1 MHTHVHVHTHTYTRA
16 CMHTQYGYS
25 AVDLAACNGH
35 KDVVEL
41 LLDLKA
47 DPEVTD
53 EEILTCI
60 ATCKVRNNCML
71 RWKAVIS
78 L

>member
-16 CMHTQYGYS
+16 CMHTQDGYS
-25 AVDLAACNGH
+25 AVDIAAHNGH

-47 DPEVTD
+47 DLEVTD

-60 ATCKVRNNCML
+60 ATCKVHNNCTL
-71 RWKAVIS
+71 
-78 L
+78 

>member
-1 MHTHVHVHTHTYTRA
+1 MYMYTRTHTHVHA
-16 CMHTQYGYS
+16 CMHTQDGYS
-25 AVDLAACNGH
+25 SVDLAACNGH

-47 DPEVTD
+47 DPELTD

-60 ATCKVRNNCML
+60 ATCKVRNNCL
-71 RWKAVIS
+71 LSWKAVIS

>member
-1 MHTHVHVHTHTYTRA
+1 MRTHAHTSTCTHPNIHTCARL
-16 CMHTQYGYS
+16 HTQDGYI

-47 DPEVTD
+47 DPEVTTK
-53 EEILTCI
+53 EILTYI

-71 RWKAVIS
+71 
-78 L
+78 